1 MSHDNSTLL
10 ILLKDK
16 LKKGLYVEIENII
29 KTNSKLLENEK
40 ILFIYGLSLLQ
51 VKKFSAAQ
59 IIFEKII
66 SLNERN
72 IEAYFQLGLCLRAQK
87 KFDQAIN
94 LLSRSIK
101 IENNKI
107 ILLLLSNL
115 YRDLG
120 DFTNASI
127 IINSCIRL
135 FPNFDEAKLL
145 LANIY
150 TDQGKF
156 DEAKKSIDEQIK
168 KNDHEALIS
177 YIYILME
184 EGNYSLAINEI
195 EKIPHLRD
203 SNPRLEYFL
212 SIILLS
218 RFQFEKGWGHYE
230 ARFKLNRSNLSRQVM
245 NAITRPR
252 WDRKQPYKKILIWGE
267 QGIGDQIIFSNFIDV
282 IDGKFEKIILC
293 VTEKLIPFFQAI
305 YPSMEVNSIKN
316 IPQIKDFDF
325 HIPISSLG
333 LYFQEEIS
341 KKKILN
347 KNLFSNLKY
356 NQLAIKNLKKIPPKI
371 KKIRIG
377 LSWISNSGITKNKK
391 SIKLK
396 LFEDFFSLNDV
407 EFINLQYTDEY
418 KDITQLE
425 NEINRKIF
433 IDHDIDCFDNIL
445 ELAILMQS
453 CDLIITVS
461 NSNAHI
467 AGKIG
472 VKTFILLPHH
482 AGPLWYWHNNNQEGQ
497 NFWYSS
503 IKTFHQD
510 KNLEWKGAINKAKE
524 ELTTFISNRNKI

>member
-195 EKIPHLRD
+195 EKYPIFVTLTLD
-203 SNPRLEYFL
+203 LNIFYLLFCFL
-212 SIILLS
+212 
-218 RFQFEKGWGHYE
+218 
-230 ARFKLNRSNLSRQVM
+230 
-245 NAITRPR
+245 
-252 WDRKQPYKKILIWGE
+252 
-267 QGIGDQIIFSNFIDV
+267 
-282 IDGKFEKIILC
+282 
-293 VTEKLIPFFQAI
+293 
-305 YPSMEVNSIKN
+305 
-316 IPQIKDFDF
+316 DF
-325 HIPISSLG
+325 
-333 LYFQEEIS
+333 
-341 KKKILN
+341 
-347 KNLFSNLKY
+347 NLKR
-356 NQLAIKNLKKIPPKI
+356 A
-371 KKIRIG
+371 G
-377 LSWISNSGITKNKK
+377 VITK
-391 SIKLK
+391 L
-396 LFEDFFSLNDV
+396 
-407 EFINLQYTDEY
+407 
-418 KDITQLE
+418 
-425 NEINRKIF
+425 
-433 IDHDIDCFDNIL
+433 
-445 ELAILMQS
+445 
-453 CDLIITVS
+453 DLS
-461 NSNAHI
+461 
-467 AGKIG
+467 
-472 VKTFILLPHH
+472 
-482 AGPLWYWHNNNQEGQ
+482 
-497 NFWYSS
+497 
-503 IKTFHQD
+503 
-510 KNLEWKGAINKAKE
+510 
-524 ELTTFISNRNKI
+524 